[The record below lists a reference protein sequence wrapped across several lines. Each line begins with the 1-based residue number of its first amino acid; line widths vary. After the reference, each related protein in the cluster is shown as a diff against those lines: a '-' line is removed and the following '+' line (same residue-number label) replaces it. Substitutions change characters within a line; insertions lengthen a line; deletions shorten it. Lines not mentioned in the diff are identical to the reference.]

1 MEVTLTVANCDTC
14 GNEYENAFEVRTAD
28 GNQYHFDSLECA
40 AHKLAPTCAH
50 CGCRILG
57 HGVRT
62 ELRTFCCAHC
72 AHASSDR
79 QGGQAKDAVT
89 G

>member
-1 MEVTLTVANCDTC
+1 MEVTITVASCDTC
-14 GNEYENAFEVRTAD
+14 GNDYEKAFEVKTAD
-28 GNQYHFDSLECA
+28 GNQYRFDSLECA
-40 AHKLAPTCAH
+40 AHKLAPTCEH

-62 ELRTFCCAHC
+62 DGSTFCCAHC
-72 AHASSDR
+72 ARQSSDR
-79 QGGQAKDAVT
+79 QGDKARDAVV